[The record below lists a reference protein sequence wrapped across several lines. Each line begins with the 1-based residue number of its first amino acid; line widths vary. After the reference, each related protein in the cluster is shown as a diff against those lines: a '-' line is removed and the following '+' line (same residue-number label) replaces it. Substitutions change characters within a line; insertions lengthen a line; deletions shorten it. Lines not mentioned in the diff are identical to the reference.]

1 MYVIKRDG
9 SQEPLNIEQIR
20 KQTIPATEGLSNV
33 SYEELEL
40 DSQLNF
46 QDGILTSDIQSTL
59 IKTAINKVNVD
70 TPDWTYVAQRLTL
83 YDLYHRVKKFFNKK
97 VRGDVYQL
105 ITLKDYIEKNK
116 NIFSEWTYKY
126 TDKEIEELNKE
137 IDGNRDLLYDYPGFC
152 LMEDMYLAKNEGLSS
167 ELPQHFHMGV
177 SMFVMQNEPAEK
189 RLQLVKDMYHM
200 VSKLEYVNATPIN
213 ANGRKKSGGL
223 ISCLLTTIEDDSIS
237 IMDGV
242 KEVALSSRQ
251 GSGLGIDVS
260 RIRSIGSD
268 IGINK
273 NAAGGKIP
281 FLKILNE
288 VASAFDQGKCR
299 KGAFA
304 CYLEAWDLEVFDF
317 MDLRKTSG
325 EERRRARDLFL
336 AISYPDIFFER
347 EEENGD
353 WILFDPKDVPM
364 LTETFGDG
372 FRMHYLQYEREY
384 LNQTRKFNPN
394 TRVVKARDVLREH
407 IKSWSD
413 VGMPF
418 MMFKDNVNK
427 VHKYAHLGPIRSSNL
442 CTEVTV
448 FTNENYTGVCNLGS
462 INLAR
467 TNKEEDLKRVAKLA
481 LRIMDNC
488 IDLTMYPSD
497 KSRNFQ
503 RDFRACGC
511 GSMGEAEYIANKQI
525 MFGSEEHKQEIDR
538 IWSTIK
544 NTLLET
550 SKELAEEKG
559 ECKHNPGYR
568 NAYFSAIAPNS
579 SSAIMAG
586 TTNGLEPVYNKIWV
600 EENKR
605 GSYIMTAPHIN
616 INNFEYYKNP
626 YEIDMFK
633 QLDVAAV
640 RQKHIDMAMSIN
652 LFLDPEGL
660 GVKKVRDLIVHAW
673 KNGLK
678 TLYYLRSK
686 PPKTTGASNDNGIS
700 CVGCAN

>member
-1 MYVIKRDG
+1 M
-9 SQEPLNIEQIR
+9 
-20 KQTIPATEGLSNV
+20 
-33 SYEELEL
+33 
-40 DSQLNF
+40 
-46 QDGILTSDIQSTL
+46 LT
-59 IKTAINKVNVD
+59 K
-70 TPDWTYVAQRLTL
+70 
-83 YDLYHRVKKFFNKK
+83 
-97 VRGDVYQL
+97 
-105 ITLKDYIEKNK
+105 
-116 NIFSEWTYKY
+116 
-126 TDKEIEELNKE
+126 
-137 IDGNRDLLYDYPGFC
+137 
-152 LMEDMYLAKNEGLSS
+152 
-167 ELPQHFHMGV
+167 
-177 SMFVMQNEPAEK
+177 
-189 RLQLVKDMYHM
+189 
-200 VSKLEYVNATPIN
+200 
-213 ANGRKKSGGL
+213 
-223 ISCLLTTIEDDSIS
+223 
-237 IMDGV
+237 
-242 KEVALSSRQ
+242 
-251 GSGLGIDVS
+251 
-260 RIRSIGSD
+260 
-268 IGINK
+268 
-273 NAAGGKIP
+273 
-281 FLKILNE
+281 
-288 VASAFDQGKCR
+288 R
-299 KGAFA
+299 KGAFT

-317 MDLRKTSG
+317 IELRKTSG

-353 WILFDPKDVPM
+353 WILFDPRDVPM
-364 LTETFGDG
+364 LTETFGDV

-384 LNQTRKFNPN
+384 LNQNRKFNPN
-394 TRVVKARDVLREH
+394 TRIVKARDVLREH

-413 VGMPF
+413 IGMPF

-427 VHKYAHLGPIRSSNL
+427 VHKYSHLGPIRSSNL
-442 CTEVTV
+442 CCFTGDTVVYSAVLNNGENKQYSIKELAEYSQGTNTFGLLTNVANGKSRYGSYNIMHFEAVAYKTGTKEVITV
-448 FTNENYTGVCNLGS
+448 ELENNLKFRCTPEHRLALVNGGFVEAEYSKGCLIYTVDGKGTRVRDIIYTQEVEDVYDITLKNVDNKHQDDLVFYILIQDGDNFVIPLVHNCEVVVYTDDNYTGVCNLGS

-467 TNKEEDLKRVAKLA
+467 TNTEDDLKRVTKLA

-488 IDLTMYPSD
+488 IDLTKYPSD
-497 KSRNFQ
+497 KARNFQ

-605 GSYIMTAPHIN
+605 GSYIMTAPYIN
-616 INNFEYYKNP
+616 INNIEYYKNP

-652 LFLDPEGL
+652 LFLDPNGL
-660 GVKKVRDLIVHAW
+660 SVKKVRDLVVHAW

-686 PPKTTGASNDNGIS
+686 PPKTTGVTNDNGIS
-700 CVGCAN
+700 CVGCIN

>member
-9 SQEPLNIEQIR
+9 SREPLNIEQIR
-20 KQTIPATEGLSNV
+20 KQTIPACENLNNV
-33 SYEELEL
+33 SFEELEL
-40 DSQLNF
+40 DSQLNL
-46 QDGILTSDIQSTL
+46 QDGIKTEDIQKT
-59 IKTAINKVNVD
+59 IIRTAISKVNVD
-70 TPDWTYVAQRLTL
+70 TPDWTYVAQRLSL
-83 YDLYHRVKKFFNKK
+83 YDLYHRVKRFYGKK

-105 ITLKDYIEKNK
+105 VTLEDYIEKNK
-116 NIFSEWTYKY
+116 NIFSDWTEKY
-126 TDKEIEELNKE
+126 TKEEIEELNKE
-137 IDGNRDLLYDYPGFC
+137 IDGARDLLYDYPGFC
-152 LMEDMYLAKNEGLSS
+152 LMEDMYLAKNEGTSS

-177 SMFVMQNEPAEK
+177 AMFIMQNESKDK
-189 RLQLVKDMYHM
+189 RLQLVKETYHM
-200 VSKLEYVNATPIN
+200 TSKLEYVNATPIN

-223 ISCLLTTIEDDSIS
+223 ISCLLTTIEDDSVK
-237 IMDGV
+237 IMDGI

-260 RIRSIGSD
+260 RIRSIGSS

-288 VASAFDQGKCR
+288 VASAFDQGSCR

-304 CYLEAWDLEVFDF
+304 CYLECWDVEVFDF
-317 MDLRKTSG
+317 MELRKTSG

-336 AISYPDIFFER
+336 GISYPDIFFQR
-347 EEENGD
+347 EEENGN
-353 WILFDPKDVPM
+353 WVLFDPKDVPM
-364 LTETFGDG
+364 LTETFGEE
-372 FRMHYLQYEREY
+372 FTNYYLLYEQEF
-384 LNQTRKFNPN
+384 LNKTRPFNPN
-394 TRVVKARDVLREH
+394 TKVVKARDVLREH

-413 VGMPF
+413 IGMPF
-418 MMFKDNVNK
+418 MFFKDNVNNA
-427 VHKYAHLGPIRSSNL
+427 HKYSHLGPIRSSNL

-448 FTNENYTGVCNLGS
+448 FTDENYTGVCNLGS
-462 INLAR
+462 INLAK
-467 TNKEEDLKRVAKLA
+467 TNTEEDLKRVTKLA
-481 LRIMDNC
+481 LRMMDNC

-497 KSRNFQ
+497 KARNFQ
-503 RDFRACGC
+503 RDFRSVGC
-511 GSMGEAEYIANKQI
+511 GSMGEAEYIANKRI
-525 MFGSEEHKQEIDR
+525 MFGSEEHKEEIDR

-544 NTLLET
+544 NTLLEE
-550 SKELAEEKG
+550 SQALAKEKG

-586 TTNGLEPVYNKIWV
+586 TTNGLEPVYNTIWV

-616 INNFEYYKNP
+616 INNMAYYKNP

-633 QLDVAAV
+633 QLDICAV

-660 GVKKVRDLIVHAW
+660 GIKKVRDLVVHAW
-673 KNGLK
+673 KLGLK

-686 PPKTTGASNDNGIS
+686 PPKSTGKVNDNGVA